1 MTTHVQ
7 SLRQS
12 QLILEVICRSSKK
25 KYETRELPREWA
37 ARAKRKAKVMEADP
51 GEETMEV
58 SLTMKEFRLDTFKIH
73 NLGHYYG
80 DIARIGMLDNTS
92 A

>member
-1 MTTHVQ
+1 
-7 SLRQS
+7 
-12 QLILEVICRSSKK
+12 
-25 KYETRELPREWA
+25 
-37 ARAKRKAKVMEADP
+37 MEADP

-92 A
+92 AWDVSFQVVFCIHN